1 MATSGKAVRVASR
14 HECSAPASAV
24 IGHVGCR
31 PDVLDEILADEQ
43 RMAGVMNDTTNPGAH

>member
-43 RMAGVMNDTTNPGAH
+43 RMASVMNDTTNPGAH